1 MNRKTENTMAETF
14 TIPRNN
20 SPLNKSKRRKAIL
33 RFFAE
38 WMAKHPKAKV
48 WNCSIREY
56 ICVDKRVSPDE
67 TSHWAQ
73 HRYMSTVLVLYH
85 FDEILRYAKK
95 TGEADPKS
103 KTSSGRFS
111 KLILLERTVKG
122 VGKAKLTVG
131 VRKDDGKK
139 TEYCIT
145 AIE

>member
-1 MNRKTENTMAETF
+1 MAEQF

-33 RFFAE
+33 RFFEE
-38 WMAKHPKAKV
+38 WLAAHPKARV
-48 WNCSIREY
+48 YNYSLREY
-56 ICVDKRVSPDE
+56 IYIDKKLSPDE

-85 FDEILRYAKK
+85 FDEILRYAKDA
-95 TGEADPKS
+95 GDADPKS
-103 KTSSGRFS
+103 KTAKKRFS
-111 KLILLERTVKG
+111 KLILMERTVKG

-131 VRKDDGKK
+131 IEKDEEKK
-139 TEYCIT
+139 KMKTQYCIT